1 MKFAEYN
8 ALAHNFAASFASGV
22 GLLVGVCNEVYDEA
36 RDQPDSFIDIDF
48 LTGVCSPCGSAQLL
62 KSVQLYC
69 EALPDFCAK
78 HGAQVSDLSGF
89 KVRFHSVS
97 EPVCGFTVHLAL
109 RDGRAAITD
118 YEGWQG
124 KRARE
129 LNAAGQKAR
138 RAPERDTMPRLD
150 AASD

>member
-1 MKFAEYN
+1 VRFADYN
-8 ALAHNFAASFASGV
+8 AMAHNFAASFASGV

-36 RDQPDSFIDIDF
+36 REQPDGFIDIDF
-48 LTGVCSPCGSAQLL
+48 LTGVCSPGGSAQLL

-78 HGAQVSDLSGF
+78 HGAHVSELSGF

-97 EPVCGFTVHLAL
+97 DPVCGFTVHLSL
-109 RDGRAAITD
+109 KDGRAATTE

-138 RAPERDTMPRLD
+138 CAPERHTAPRPD
-150 AASD
+150 ISSD